1 MHAVPWFLA
10 AIPMVRA
17 DMLARPAAIEL
28 LDSECERKRA
38 ILVAAPS
45 GYGKTV
51 ALSQW
56 AARRAAAVPGL
67 VAWLTLTVRVADRAD
82 VLRGLLTALDNAA
95 RSSGDDG
102 LCRQLTE
109 VAEVLQASSYQ
120 AAVAALMQIDP
131 LTPVTVVID
140 DFQQARAARHFCFP
154 LTLHLSTHHDESLC
168 YRFFPDAARHAG
180 CGTHGAAPAAA
191 PAPRQP
197 DRAIA

>member
-140 DFQQARAARHFCFP
+140 DFQQARAAWR
-154 LTLHLSTHHDESLC
+154 
-168 YRFFPDAARHAG
+168 DANGRSVPIHSVKSNS
-180 CGTHGAAPAAA
+180 GA
-191 PAPRQP
+191 
-197 DRAIA
+197 RAISTAYTDLLNELPILDN